1 MSKDW
6 IPPPRT
12 ALLLIDMQK
21 DFVVG
26 ATAQAA
32 VVQAKKLAEVARQ
45 AGVALVFVRLI
56 TRPGEESEASR
67 TFRRRQSQGR
77 GDDGPLPCREGTE
90 GADWVGP
97 RPGEGDYVVSKNGY
111 SAFIG
116 TRLEESLRAMGR
128 DTLLLAGLTT
138 ECCIAATAFDG
149 FARNF
154 HVFIAAEAV
163 AAEDPALHQAAL
175 RSLAL
180 NCAMPLPIADILAAW
195 NQ

>member
-6 IPPPRT
+6 IAPQRT
-12 ALLLIDMQK
+12 ALLLIDMQR
-21 DFVVG
+21 DFVTG
-26 ATAQAA
+26 AAAQAA
-32 VVQAKKLAEVARQ
+32 VAQAEKLAEAARR
-45 AGVALVFVRLI
+45 AGAALVFVRLI
-56 TRPGEESEASR
+56 TRPGEESEAAR
-67 TFRRRQSQGR
+67 AFRRRQSQNQ
-77 GDDGPLPCREGTE
+77 GDDNPLPCREGTE

-97 RPGEGDYVVSKNGY
+97 RPGEGDYVVSKSGY

-116 TRLEESLRAMGR
+116 TRLEESLKAMGR

-138 ECCIAATAFDG
+138 ECCIAATAFDA

-163 AAEDPALHQAAL
+163 AADDPALHQAAL

-180 NCAMPLPIADILAAW
+180 NCALPLPSAEILALW